1 MKIYTY
7 LLLLLFL
14 VGYQFIVAQSDI
26 PQNTIDSLQILIN
39 QEKALNETRVDN
51 LNQLGYLYWIMEPS
65 KSEEYGLE
73 ALEIAKILPY
83 PKGEAFANRVIGVA
97 HWARGNIDLSFQ
109 FLIKAE
115 ELYRSIDDSLGTAN
129 SMLNLG
135 MAYADQRN
143 YTSASNKYKQALAF
157 FTDLDASSRVATTYT
172 KTADILI
179 QQGNYQE
186 AYDFLLKALDIHK
199 QSNFLYGIAEANG
212 KLGEISIAKT
222 EFNDAISYFLI
233 AIEAAKQRNDN
244 VGRADY
250 YHGVG
255 LSFYKKKDYQQA
267 RDYLDSAKS
276 LAEEYDLK
284 KIQRQVYDTYKDL
297 EATRGNYQSAITY
310 YDQYLRVR
318 DELFNEE
325 KSNIISNMESKRAYE
340 EKEQQLEIAQ
350 KNLDLLRQKN
360 KTNNRTR
367 LALVFGTLALLSLAW
382 GILQRKNR
390 RLEQQQID
398 LSKAEKE
405 TDELKDTIQQKEQEL
420 TSYTLNFVQ
429 KNEFISDLKSSIE
442 GLRSELSREQRPKL
456 NTIAKKIDTA
466 LRMNEDWDDFRKHF
480 ESVHPSLMKKL
491 NQNFPNLTKNE
502 FKLIALIRLNLSTKE
517 ISSILGI
524 SPDSVKTARYRL
536 RKKLRLENHNNLF
549 DFLISYDQTV
559 KTS

>member
-1 MKIYTY
+1 MRVFRSV
-7 LLLLLFL
+7 LLFIFFISH
-14 VGYQFIVAQSDI
+14 QFLLAQNSL
-26 PQNTIDSLQILIN
+26 PQHTIDSLQTLVN
-39 QEKALNETRVDN
+39 QEKTLNETRVDR
-51 LNQLGYLYWIMEPS
+51 LNQLGYRYWIIEPS

-115 ELYRSIDDSLGTAN
+115 ELYRSIEDSLGTAN

-143 YTSASNKYKQALAF
+143 YTSASNKYKQALAL
-157 FTDLDASSRVATTYT
+157 FTKLNASSRIATTYT
-172 KTADILI
+172 KTADVYI
-179 QQGNYQE
+179 QQGDYQT
-186 AYDFLLKALDIHK
+186 AYDFLIKALDIHK
-199 QSNFLYGIAEANG
+199 ESNFLYGIAEANG
-212 KLGEISIAKT
+212 KLGEISIAK
-222 EFNDAISYFLI
+222 EDFNNAISYFLI

-255 LSFYKKKDYQQA
+255 LSFYKKKDYPQA
-267 RDYLDSAKS
+267 INYLDLAKS

-297 EATRGNYQSAITY
+297 ETNRGNYQAAITY

-318 DELFNEE
+318 NELFNEE

-360 KTNNRTR
+360 KTSNRTR
-367 LALVFGTLALLSLAW
+367 LALIFGFLALLSLGW
-382 GILQRKNR
+382 GILQRQNR
-390 RLEQQQID
+390 RLEEQRAD
-398 LSKAEKE
+398 LKKAEQE
-405 TDELKDTIQQKEQEL
+405 TGELKDTIQQKEQEL

-429 KNEFISDLKSSIE
+429 KNEFISDIKTTIQGLK
-442 GLRSELSREQRPKL
+442 SELSREHRPKL
-456 NTIAKKIDTA
+456 NAIAKKIDTA
-466 LRMNEDWDDFRKHF
+466 LRMDEDWDDFRKHF

-491 NQNFPNLTKNE
+491 NQNYPNLTKNE

-549 DFLISYDQTV
+549 DFLIT
-559 KTS
+559 